1 MFVVRRSLRFRL
13 HPVRGNTS
21 SPQILHRIATQVIPV
36 RPELPTEID
45 PRLRVLFALMGS
57 MLLSFVLGSVHAFSV
72 LLPVMEETFT
82 TSRTLA
88 SLTYSLSLVAL
99 AFAVLLGH
107 HLYAKIPPVLF
118 VMGTGGLAAS
128 GCLVAGF
135 GNSVTTVWIG
145 YSLLFGAANGLGY
158 GYSLQ
163 FSGQVM
169 PERKG
174 LAMGA
179 VTAAYALGAV
189 IFPVPLHFALS
200 LGGWAAALFLLAAA
214 ILFISAI
221 SATLLVRSRVIYKA
235 NTDGNTPSTSNVR
248 WQVIV
253 LLWLAYASAVT
264 AGLMVIGHATG
275 LAKSV
280 GLSEAWIVASPIIIA
295 FSNMIGSLI
304 CGVLLGKFS
313 GRMILSGLAVL
324 SSSLLFVMIF
334 LPLPSV
340 TIIGLA
346 IVGFAYGGTISVYPA
361 YISNCFGASTGTVI
375 YGRVF
380 TAWAVAGLLG
390 PGSAG
395 LLFDVYQ
402 DYRIALI
409 VAAIIAMC
417 SLILLKVPLY
427 VPNNISSVKGP
438 N

>member
-1 MFVVRRSLRFRL
+1 MISAQSE
-13 HPVRGNTS
+13 P
-21 SPQILHRIATQVIPV
+21 PAK
-36 RPELPTEID
+36 ID
-45 PRLRVLFALMGS
+45 PLRRAYLVLAGA

-72 LLPVMEETFT
+72 LLPVMEETFDT
-82 TSRTLA
+82 NRMLA
-88 SLTYSLSLVAL
+88 SLTYSLSLTAL

-107 HLYAKIPPVLF
+107 HLYAKIPPVLY

-128 GCLVAGF
+128 GCLIAGF
-135 GNSVTTVWIG
+135 GSSVTTVWIG

-158 GYSLQ
+158 GYALQ

-189 IFPVPLHFALS
+189 IFPIPLHFALS
-200 LGGWAAALFLLAAA
+200 LGGWTEALLFLAIA
-214 ILFISAI
+214 ILLVSAF
-221 SATLLVRSRVIYKA
+221 SAMLLVRSGVIYKA
-235 NTDGNTPSTSNVR
+235 RADDSTLSARSVGLR
-248 WQVIV
+248 VIM
-253 LLWLAYASAVT
+253 LLWLAYACAVT
-264 AGLMVIGHATG
+264 AGLMVIGHATSI
-275 LAKSV
+275 AKSV

-304 CGVLLGKFS
+304 CGAFLGKFS
-313 GRMILSGLAVL
+313 GRMILSGLAIL
-324 SSSLLFVMIF
+324 SSGVLFVMVF
-334 LPLPSV
+334 LSLPSITMV
-340 TIIGLA
+340 GLA
-346 IVGFAYGGTISVYPA
+346 IIGFAYGGTISVYPA
-361 YISNCFGASTGTVI
+361 YISNCFGASTGTVV

-395 LLFDVYQ
+395 LLFDLYQ

-409 VAAIIAMC
+409 VAATIAMC
-417 SLILLKVPLY
+417 SLVLLKVPLY
-427 VPNNISSVKGP
+427 ASTNTSSGKET